1 MQLYVKKF
9 SDLTGDEV
17 YDILKARHDV
27 FIVEQNC
34 PCEEIDGR
42 DRGAYHVFYKDGDRL
57 VAYLRVLDRGVV
69 FDDVAIGRVLCL
81 DRRKGI
87 GTKLMREGIKVAR
100 EKFGADRVVIEAQT
114 YVRSMY
120 DKLGF
125 EQISGEFLDHG
136 IPHIKMKLDLNNA

>member
-1 MQLYVKKF
+1 MDLYIKSF
-9 SDLTGDEV
+9 SDLTGDDV

-42 DRGAYHVFYKDGDRL
+42 DRGAYHVFYRDNGVL
-57 VAYLRVLDRGVV
+57 IAYLRVLDRGVI

-87 GTKLMREGIKVAR
+87 GSSLMREGIKVAR
-100 EKFGADRVVIEAQT
+100 EKFGADKIVIEAQT

-125 EQISGEFLDHG
+125 VQTSDEFLDHG
-136 IPHIKMKLDLNNA
+136 IPHIKMELEIN

>member
-1 MQLYVKKF
+1 MYLYIKTF
-9 SDLTGDEV
+9 SELTGDDV

-34 PCEEIDGR
+34 PCQEIDGR
-42 DRGAYHVFYKDGDRL
+42 DRGAYHVFYRNNGEL
-57 VAYLRVLDRGVV
+57 IAYLRVLDRGVV
-69 FDDVAIGRVLCL
+69 FDEVAIGRVLCL

-87 GTKLMREGIKVAR
+87 GTSLMREGIKVAG

-114 YVRSMY
+114 YVREMY

-125 EQISGEFLDHG
+125 VQTSGEFLDHG
-136 IPHIKMKLDLNNA
+136 IPHIKKELEL

>member
-1 MQLYVKKF
+1 MELNIKKF
-9 SDLTGDEV
+9 SELTGEEV
-17 YDILKARHDV
+17 YRILKARHDV

-42 DRGAYHVFYKDGDRL
+42 DYGAYHVFYSDNNEI

-81 DRRKGI
+81 RRREGI
-87 GTKLMREGIKVAR
+87 GSRLMREGLKVAK
-100 EKFGADRVVIEAQT
+100 EKFGAKKVVIEAQT

-125 EQISGEFLDHG
+125 RQTSDEFLDHG
-136 IPHIKMKLDLNNA
+136 IPHIKMELDLF

>member
-1 MQLYVKKF
+1 MDLYIKGF
-9 SDLTGDEV
+9 SELSGDDV

-42 DRGAYHVFYKDGDRL
+42 DRGAYHVFYRDNGEL

-69 FDDVAIGRVLCL
+69 FDDVAIGRVLSL
-81 DRRKGI
+81 RRREGI
-87 GTKLMREGIKVAR
+87 GSSLMREGIKVAQD
-100 EKFGADRVVIEAQT
+100 KFGADRIVIEAQT

-125 EQISGEFLDHG
+125 IQTSDEFFDHG
-136 IPHIKMKLDLNNA
+136 IPHIKMELEIK